1 MKEGKVLA
9 YIRVSTNQQDNN
21 NQKLVILEYAS
32 KNGMLVADFIEVE
45 LTSRRS
51 EKDRR
56 IEELLSRLDSGD
68 TLITTE
74 LSRLG
79 RSTAQVL
86 LLVNKLIEMD
96 VRIIVLKQS
105 LDIKGSHDMQSKVMV
120 TMFALFSELE
130 RDLISLRTKE
140 ALGNKKSAGIKL
152 GKPVGTIQ
160 GSKFD
165 KDLEKIK
172 ELLAYRLS
180 VRKITKVLG
189 YGNHISLN
197 TISGTKSRSRNKAME
212 LRTDSNLV
220 CR

>member
-1 MKEGKVLA
+1 MKEGKVLD

-140 ALGNKKSAGIKL
+140 ALGNKKSAGRKL

-197 TISGTKSRSRNKAME
+197 NYIRKRGLKGAVNG
-212 LRTDSNLV
+212 
-220 CR
+220 